1 LALNQENLTSM
12 PQNSYLTKTKEEH
25 ELDVHLGLVKYSL
38 PENPKLIERF
48 KRLIRWAYIDDV
60 LSEYNVPT
68 FMQKFLSSKDK
79 EKFYK
84 TFEDQY
90 FEKVELKKDLYPTV
104 AALNA
109 QDSIASV
116 LGSLTPEQQY
126 ALIDE
131 LFKDADPETRRAVG
145 LDQPVQEYDYQQIDP
160 VQQEAMQRAFIDQ
173 RINQFQSVKRKGGFR
188 VDQLNSQTRGQAVS
202 RENIQALLDLADGNE
217 NAQTNPTAQDFG
229 IQNPGTNQIYNQ
241 GPQGSPSRS
250 QTSTT
255 NNTPPPRPSTPNPR
269 ANQVNNPKPS
279 NSRSKLQNL
288 QQKPSRTNS
297 AFSVP
302 NQNRPNPGNQRP
314 TPVQPP
320 RPQQSNPNYQTGGN
334 RPGVAKTF
342 TFGTAHQNPQN
353 HQNPQVRPPAP
364 NPRQNQSRPAPQ
376 QPSNGAN
383 PQTPPPGDPTK
394 SVFNQSVKKRNGG
407 LDDLLG

>member
-1 LALNQENLTSM
+1 MSTK
-12 PQNSYLTKTKEEH
+12 PQPQTQSTRKIQVPVSTDRDDYFLWER
-25 ELDVHLGLVKYSL
+25 LVGIL
-38 PENPKLIERF
+38 
-48 KRLIRWAYIDDV
+48 
-60 LSEYNVPT
+60 EYGINE
-68 FMQKFLSSKDK
+68 F
-79 EKFYK
+79 
-84 TFEDQY
+84 
-90 FEKVELKKDLYPTV
+90 
-104 AALNA
+104 
-109 QDSIASV
+109 
-116 LGSLTPEQQY
+116 
-126 ALIDE
+126 LIDE
-131 LFKDADPETRRAVG
+131 SSVKGFFEKFGGLNDQQKEAFLSTLDDKITNNLSVIGIANNVLDLQRIESKIEEIKNQLRPEVRPLF
-145 LDQPVQEYDYQQIDP
+145 EYVAYSYINGQD
-160 VQQEAMQRAFIDQ
+160 IDQ
-173 RINQFQSVKRKGGFR
+173 ETKELIDLIVKSESISSQVDNIEALQQRVYNIQKTPLR

-353 HQNPQVRPPAP
+353 HQNPRVRPPAP